1 LIFLCRR
8 GKIIRAGTSLLLFL
22 LVGVYFHHWIDIQK
36 HVNNNVIQRNTPMK
50 NSSDDSQ
57 QKCQRNW
64 SHPKMSQDFLY
75 YRHCRHFS
83 MLLDIPD
90 KCGGPEDIFLLLVIK
105 SFPLNQKL
113 YEGKWIQRIFILG
126 TKKGFCESPIKEDF
140 DDTFFNLTLKQ
151 ILFLQWMERSCGE
164 ARFLF
169 NGDDGVFDNDGRKHL
184 FTGHLFTNG
193 KPERWKGFQP
203 QLTSANCVVYPLYCR
218 GAGFL
223 LSVYTAL
230 VIYKMPCNESITIIP
245 IDDAYMGMCLAKA
258 NLAPGS
264 HVGVQGWYRDGT
276 IPPKQDIDMTLEDL
290 LLVHRFS
297 PDTRLHC
304 AILHVGHR
312 M

>member
-1 LIFLCRR
+1 
-8 GKIIRAGTSLLLFL
+8 TSLKSSLPSACSSL
-22 LVGVYFHHWIDIQK
+22 QK
-36 HVNNNVIQRNTPMK
+36 E
-50 NSSDDSQ
+50 SAA
-57 QKCQRNW
+57 RNW

-169 NGDDGVFDNDGRKHL
+169 NGDDGYLEG
-184 FTGHLFTNG
+184 
-193 KPERWKGFQP
+193 WKGSKYFISQTHIWYIRLLWP
-203 QLTSANCVVYPLYCR
+203 TSANCVVYPLYCR

-297 PDTRLHC
+297 PGP
-304 AILHVGHR
+304 LHVLWEKIHETNLKCSAE
-312 M
+312 

>member
-1 LIFLCRR
+1 FFFFAVDSRR
-8 GKIIRAGTSLLLFL
+8 LKRDLSLSIL
-22 LVGVYFHHWIDIQK
+22 
-36 HVNNNVIQRNTPMK
+36 
-50 NSSDDSQ
+50 
-57 QKCQRNW
+57 NW

-90 KCGGPEDIFLLLVIK
+90 KCGGPEDIFLLLMLRK
-105 SFPLNQKL
+105 WANERL

-169 NGDDGVFDNDGRKHL
+169 NGDDGYLEG
-184 FTGHLFTNG
+184 
-193 KPERWKGFQP
+193 WKG
-203 QLTSANCVVYPLYCR
+203 TSANCVVYPLYCR

-297 PDTRLHC
+297 PGP
-304 AILHVGHR
+304 LHVLWEKIHETNLKCSAE
-312 M
+312 

>member
-1 LIFLCRR
+1 SRRWMMQLIPTL
-8 GKIIRAGTSLLLFL
+8 RAGTSLLLFL

-126 TKKGFCESPIKEDF
+126 TKKEDF

-169 NGDDGVFDNDGRKHL
+169 NGDDGYLEG
-184 FTGHLFTNG
+184 
-193 KPERWKGFQP
+193 WKGSKYFISQ
-203 QLTSANCVVYPLYCR
+203 THIWYIR

-297 PDTRLHC
+297 PGP
-304 AILHVGHR
+304 LHVLWEKIHETNLKCSAE
-312 M
+312 